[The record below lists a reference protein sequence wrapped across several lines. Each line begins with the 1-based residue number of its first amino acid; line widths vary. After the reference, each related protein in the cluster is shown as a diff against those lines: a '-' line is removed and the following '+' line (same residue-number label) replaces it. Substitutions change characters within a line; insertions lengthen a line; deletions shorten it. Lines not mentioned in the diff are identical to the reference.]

1 MNLLCFVNFRPVGV
15 LRGDFCMSGEGDA
28 LGREDQWGG
37 SGPPN
42 GGVSRERFSATIEA
56 AHAGSKSSLGRLLE
70 SCRNYLLLVANRELG
85 PGIHAKIGASDL
97 VQETFLQA
105 QQIFERFDGRN
116 QQELFAWLTQIL
128 RFKMAQATDRFLGT
142 EMRDVSRELPIE
154 EGLRGQRHPVDV
166 ALQRAI
172 EQFDNLEP
180 LRLALERL
188 PPDYRTAIEL
198 RSLQQ
203 KSFVELGEEL
213 NRSAE
218 AARQIWR
225 RAVERLEEELR
236 SIRSSAEEGSPLE
249 G

>member
-1 MNLLCFVNFRPVGV
+1 MNGEEEV
-15 LRGDFCMSGEGDA
+15 LGPGPEAGPGEPSAGEPSGG
-28 LGREDQWGG
+28 
-37 SGPPN
+37 N
-42 GGVSRERFSATIEA
+42 GVSGVWLGATIA
-56 AHAGSKSSLGRLLE
+56 AARAGSKSSLGGLLE

-105 QQIFERFDGRN
+105 QQIFDRFGGTN
-116 QQELFAWLTQIL
+116 QQELLAWLTQIL
-128 RFKMAQATDRFLGT
+128 RYKMAQATDRFLGT
-142 EMRDVSRELPIE
+142 EMRDVGRELPIE
-154 EGLRGQRHPVDV
+154 EGLPGQRHPVDV
-166 ALQRAI
+166 SLKRAI
-172 EQFDNLEP
+172 ERFDNLER

-188 PPDYRTAIEL
+188 PADYRTAIEL

-203 KSFVELGEEL
+203 ESFAELGEAL
-213 NRSAE
+213 GRSGE

-236 SIRSSAEEGSPLE
+236 SINSSSEERSPGR